1 MEYEEVIVEVLDE
14 EYKIK
19 CAPDEVGLLKQ
30 SAVYLDEK
38 MKKIKE
44 DSSNLSK
51 DKIAV
56 LTGLNIVS
64 EFLKQ
69 ENKLKEFD
77 YVAEEIS
84 ELQNYIDA
92 GENFE

>member
-1 MEYEEVIVEVLDE
+1 MEYEEVIIEVLDE

-19 CAPDEVGLLKQ
+19 CTADEVGLVRQ
-30 SAVYLDEK
+30 SASYLDNK
-38 MKKIKE
+38 MREVKE
-44 DSSNLSK
+44 SSSSLSK

-69 ENKLKEFD
+69 ENKLKELD
-77 YVAEEIS
+77 HVSDEIT
-84 ELQNYIDA
+84 ELQNYIDK

>member
-1 MEYEEVIVEVLDE
+1 MEYEEVIIEVLDE

-19 CAPDEVGLLKQ
+19 CTADEVGLVRQ
-30 SAVYLDEK
+30 SASYLDNK
-38 MKKIKE
+38 MREVKE
-44 DSSNLSK
+44 SSSSLSK

-69 ENKLKEFD
+69 ENKLKELD
-77 YVAEEIS
+77 HVSDEIA
-84 ELQNYIDA
+84 ELQNYIDK

>member
-1 MEYEEVIVEVLDE
+1 MEYEEVIIEVLDE

-19 CAPDEVGLLKQ
+19 CTADEVGLVRQ
-30 SAVYLDEK
+30 SALYLDNK
-38 MKKIKE
+38 MREVKE
-44 DSSNLSK
+44 SSSSLSK

-69 ENKLKEFD
+69 ENKLT
-77 YVAEEIS
+77 
-84 ELQNYIDA
+84 
-92 GENFE
+92 